1 MCGPILLALI
11 GLPAL
16 EIYGILKV
24 GQWAGAFE
32 TMLMLATAFMLG
44 LGLIRG
50 HSLAALRRIQMG
62 APPSP
67 DVLAG
72 PLIFVAAVLLMV
84 PGFFSDLI
92 ALPLMLPPV
101 RRLLASDGGA
111 KSLVWM
117 QIVAYIFQMPVR
129 VLTDHPGSCLGAAWL
144 AMLGSGADSDWHGVR
159 PRRTGALG
167 RR

>member
-1 MCGPILLALI
+1 MCGPILLVLI

-24 GQWAGAFE
+24 GQWVGAFE
-32 TMLMLATAFMLG
+32 TMLLLATAFMLG

-50 HSLAALRRIQMG
+50 HSLAALRRIQTG

-84 PGFFSDLI
+84 PGFFSDVV
-92 ALPLMLPPV
+92 ALPLLLPPV
-101 RRLLASDGGA
+101 RRLVARIIVRRFGRPGGPGGPDGQGPFGGA
-111 KSLVWM
+111 GGSF
-117 QIVAYIFQMPVR
+117 IVI
-129 VLTDHPGSCLGAAWL
+129 
-144 AMLGSGADSDWHGVR
+144 
-159 PRRTGALG
+159 RRG
-167 RR
+167 